1 MKKIRSMVVLLCM
14 VGAGLSVLAQ
24 VDTATLVGT
33 VKDRS
38 GAVIA
43 GATATATSAE
53 TGKSISV
60 KTEADGNFVIT
71 PLKIGSYSVA
81 IEASGF
87 KKEVRQNIVLNVQ
100 QTARLDFKLE
110 IGSVSEEMMVTAAP
124 PLLETESASLG
135 DVVTGQEVRQL
146 PLNGRRYTDLATLTA
161 GVTKVTEGPVNG
173 SNTPTNGNAGGNF
186 SVNGTRGDQ
195 NNFILDGIDNNSNDN
210 GDVAVLSSVDAI
222 AEFKVQTS
230 NYSAEFGRSGGAVIN
245 ASTRSGANKFHGSAW
260 EFLRNDALDAR
271 QYFESSDQPKA
282 PYKQNQFG
290 ATFGGPIV
298 KDKAFFFVD
307 YEGTRIHSAQT
318 DFATVPSVAER
329 TGDFSDILGDQIG
342 SDALGRPIYAGEI
355 YNPATTRDV
364 NGTMVRDGLDSIQSA
379 GFPSPG
385 RRTSSLRSIS
395 TNWG

>member
-1 MKKIRSMVVLLCM
+1 M
-14 VGAGLSVLAQ
+14 
-24 VDTATLVGT
+24 
-33 VKDRS
+33 
-38 GAVIA
+38 
-43 GATATATSAE
+43 
-53 TGKSISV
+53 TG
-60 KTEADGNFVIT
+60 
-71 PLKIGSYSVA
+71 
-81 IEASGF
+81 
-87 KKEVRQNIVLNVQ
+87 
-100 QTARLDFKLE
+100 
-110 IGSVSEEMMVTAAP
+110 AP

-282 PYKQNQFG
+282 PYKQNHVWRDVWRADREGQSVLLCRLRRNADPLG
-290 ATFGGPIV
+290 ADELCHCPQ
-298 KDKAFFFVD
+298 
-307 YEGTRIHSAQT
+307 RW
-318 DFATVPSVAER
+318 PSVPAI
-329 TGDFSDILGDQIG
+329 SAIILGDQIG
-342 SDALGRPIYAGEI
+342 SDALGRPIYESEI
-355 YNPATTRDV
+355 YNPATTRNV
-364 NGTMVRDGLDSIQSA
+364 NGTMVRDGFGFDSTTGLPIA
-379 GFPSPG
+379 GQANIIPSQYL
-385 RRTSSLRSIS
+385 TS
-395 TNWG
+395 WA